1 LDWKIIGFQEKRTFF
16 PSKIDPNRDHNIDP
30 HGFAA
35 EKVFLCFCCPTF
47 FGIDCFQSFVS
58 DIQVTIASEV
68 RFRVARWYI
77 FKQKIPIWVKFAMK
91 DASKF

>member
-1 LDWKIIGFQEKRTFF
+1 
-16 PSKIDPNRDHNIDP
+16 
-30 HGFAA
+30 
-35 EKVFLCFCCPTF
+35 
-47 FGIDCFQSFVS
+47 VS
-58 DIQVTIASEV
+58 DIEVTIASEV